1 MKRFLPVCF
10 LLMVLAAGCRLDP
23 PVYPDI
29 IDITA
34 TDLST
39 FFPTDKQA
47 TWEYEV
53 EREGG
58 KTIENHLLSGE
69 TVDIDGA
76 AYYTVTINPATK
88 EEIRYFSKADGLYKL
103 RTIAPTNGENIELE
117 YLKDD
122 AHIGDSWDADLN
134 AEKTFDGAAAGTETL
149 IRETNITRVVL
160 GKRYSSVTHTMVEV
174 KHNIGDGMKTFA
186 VYHFYVAKGIGIIE
200 MSIDFENKTLAT
212 YQLKNFRLK

>member
-1 MKRFLPVCF
+1 M
-10 LLMVLAAGCRLDP
+10 AGCRLDP

-39 FFPTDKQA
+39 FFPTNSKA

-53 EREGG
+53 ERESST
-58 KTIENHLLSGE
+58 TIENHVLSGE
-69 TVDIDGA
+69 KIDLDNA
-76 AYYTVTINPATK
+76 PYYTITISPATT
-88 EEIRYFSKADGLYKL
+88 EEIRYFSKTDGLYKL

-117 YLKDD
+117 YLKDEG
-122 AHIGDSWDADLN
+122 HIGDSWEADLN
-134 AEKTFDGAAAGTETL
+134 AEKTFDGAPASTETL
-149 IRETNITRVVL
+149 VRETDITRVVL
-160 GKRYSSVTHTMVEV
+160 GKKYSWVTHTMVEV

-212 YQLKNFRLK
+212 YFLKNFRVK